1 MNVKWDAQLKP
12 GQLEN
17 PVIYTETLELSSLVK
32 KPTDE
37 ELGLVFPKPNHS
49 LKTWGRSGRLDDDPH
64 WIAVQKQTPLH
75 SDPRFPKYTH
85 HILIRV
91 DDFVLRGIK
100 KVPEVSLTR
109 GTYLVLDGHSPHQLF
124 SKSKEAKY
132 YIACS
137 MDSNKI
143 FDKSYAMERL
153 IEYASTAPFITD
165 DLK

>member
-1 MNVKWDAQLKP
+1 MNVKWDDDLQP

-17 PVIYTETLELSSLVK
+17 PVIYTETLDLPDIVKTPSSDELA
-32 KPTDE
+32 
-37 ELGLVFPKPNHS
+37 LVFPKPNHS
-49 LKTWGRSGRLDDDPH
+49 LKTWGRSGKLDDDPH

-75 SDPRFPKYTH
+75 RDPRYPKYTH
-85 HILIRV
+85 HILLRV
-91 DDFVLRGIK
+91 DNFVLRGIT
-100 KVPEVSLTR
+100 KVPEISLSR

-124 SKSKEAKY
+124 SKSKDAKF

-137 MDSNKI
+137 MDSNQI
-143 FDKSYAMERL
+143 FDKSYAIERL